1 MGLGRLGTAV
11 LCCGGILLAG
21 CGGSSSKTAT
31 SATSRTA
38 PAASLTPA
46 MTAQLDRV
54 VALGR
59 QAGLPGVV
67 AAVGVDGGGGWQQA
81 AGSATTPGNQ
91 SVTPA
96 THFRIGSITKTF
108 TGTVIL
114 QLVDQ
119 GKLHLSDTLDRWEPR
134 VQNAG
139 GITVE
144 MLLNM
149 TSGIADEGGAGST
162 LLKEMAAQP
171 TQPVTAQHIVD
182 LAIAQGPHSPPGQ
195 SVYYSDTN
203 FVILG
208 IIAQA
213 VTGQPIGQLI
223 TQRLISPL
231 GLSQTS
237 YPSGPA
243 MPAPATTGAIVQK
256 GKPIAV
262 PAIDPSYF
270 GAAGSMIS
278 TVGDLTKWARALG
291 TGATLKPATA
301 RARLSFRPLT
311 AFTSLPG
318 TPPAVVPVSYGLG
331 VASLGGLL
339 GHNGIIP
346 GYEADAWYLPSRG
359 ITVVVLGNGEPI
371 TSAGL
376 QQVTDEMAVSIA
388 RIVAGSAVQTATA
401 GAPAGPGPLAHRG

>member
-1 MGLGRLGTAV
+1 LGRH
-11 LCCGGILLAG
+11 
-21 CGGSSSKTAT
+21 
-31 SATSRTA
+31 
-38 PAASLTPA
+38 
-46 MTAQLDRV
+46 
-54 VALGR
+54 
-59 QAGLPGVV
+59 AGLPGVV
-67 AAVGVDGGGGWQQA
+67 AAVSIDGGGGWQQA
-81 AGSATTPGNQ
+81 AGSATSAGNQ
-91 SVTPA
+91 PVTPA

-119 GKLHLSDTLDRWEPR
+119 GKLHLSDTLGRWEPR

-139 GITVE
+139 QITVE

-149 TSGIADEGGAGST
+149 TSGIADEGGPGSA
-162 LLKEMAAQP
+162 LLKEMAAHP
-171 TQPVTAQHIVD
+171 TQPVTPQHIVD
-182 LAIAQGPHSPPGQ
+182 LAIAQGPHSAPGQ

-203 FVILG
+203 FAILG

-223 TQRLISPL
+223 TERVIAPL
-231 GLSQTS
+231 GLGQTS

-243 MPAPATTGAIVQK
+243 MPAPGTTGTIVQN
-256 GKPIAV
+256 GTPTTV

-278 TVGDLTKWARALG
+278 TVGDLTKWAKALG

-301 RARLSFRPLT
+301 QARLQFRPLT
-311 AFTSLPG
+311 AFPSLPG
-318 TPPAVVPVSYGLG
+318 TPPAVVPVSYGIG
-331 VASLGGLL
+331 VINLGGLL

-346 GYEADAWYLPSRG
+346 GYEADAWYLPSRK
-359 ITVVVLGNGEPI
+359 ITVVVLGNGEPV

-376 QQVTDEMAVSIA
+376 QQVTDEMTVSIA
-388 RIVAGSAVQTATA
+388 RIVAGPAVQTTT
-401 GAPAGPGPLAHRG
+401 GGSPTGRGPLARRG